1 MTTKKKYNFLS
12 NPWIIAI
19 GSVLVIRLID
29 FLTGSN
35 IWEWLKNILVGIHVF
50 FSKES
55 EWTLYGLILLFI
67 SGPII
72 GILILWII
80 SKFQN
85 AQEDSLSDWLKYKRD
100 TFGGIVY
107 KWEYVEEYYEK
118 GRYNIENII
127 PYCPNCECQLIS
139 EDCPNCKNSYYGKIK
154 SNHELEVL
162 IRHRIKKIVIN
173 TAHNKK

>member
-12 NPWIIAI
+12 NPWIITI
-19 GSVLVIRLID
+19 GSVLIIRLID

-35 IWEWLKNILVGIHVF
+35 IWEWLKNILVEIHAF
-50 FSKES
+50 FNQKS
-55 EWTLYGLILLFI
+55 EWTLYSLILLFI

-72 GILILWII
+72 GILIIWII

-85 AQEDSLSDWLKYKRD
+85 AQEDSLPDWLKYKRD

-107 KWEYVEEYYEK
+107 KWEYVKDYK
-118 GRYNIENII
+118 GQYGIKNII
-127 PYCPNCECQLIS
+127 PYCPNCECQLID
-139 EDCPNCKNSYYGKIK
+139 EECPSCENSYYGKIK

-162 IRHRIKKIVIN
+162 IKHRIKKIETN

>member
-19 GSVLVIRLID
+19 GSVLLIRLID

-35 IWEWLKNILVGIHVF
+35 IWEWLKNILVEIHAF
-50 FSKES
+50 FNQES
-55 EWTLYGLILLFI
+55 EWTLYSLILLFI

-72 GILILWII
+72 GILIIWII

-85 AQEDSLSDWLKYKRD
+85 AQEDSLPDWLKYIRD

-107 KWEYVEEYYEK
+107 KWEYVKDYK
-118 GRYNIENII
+118 GQYGIKKII
-127 PYCPNCECQLIS
+127 PYCPNCECQLID
-139 EDCPNCKNSYYGKIK
+139 EECPNCENSYYGEIK
-154 SNHELEVL
+154 SNHELKVL
-162 IRHRIKKIVIN
+162 IRHRIKK
-173 TAHNKK
+173 

>member
-35 IWEWLKNILVGIHVF
+35 IWEWLKNILVVIHVF
-50 FSKES
+50 FSQKF

-67 SGPII
+67 SGPVI

-80 SKFQN
+80 LKFQN
-85 AQEDSLSDWLKYKRD
+85 VQEGSLPDWLKYKRD

-107 KWEYVEEYYEK
+107 KWEYVKDYEGK
-118 GRYNIENII
+118 YDIENII
-127 PYCPNCECQLIS
+127 PYCPNCECQLIG
-139 EDCPNCKNSYYGKIK
+139 EDCPNCKNSYYREIK

-162 IRHRIKKIVIN
+162 IRHRIEKSK
-173 TAHNKK
+173 